1 MDYLKWLLLL
11 FLIVAEIIKVAFS
24 SYLCPIEL
32 CDHWNG
38 RIRHVMLAQVKNGA
52 LILIPQNRDKYT

>member
-11 FLIVAEIIKVAFS
+11 FLIPAVIVKVTFL
-24 SYLCPIEL
+24 SYRCSIEL

-52 LILIPQNRDKYT
+52 LILISQNRDKYT